1 MVLTNLAPKYE
12 RNKLLIF
19 NTLNVAAPRKSSERG
34 CINMKREE
42 LKNLNVPEE
51 AIDKIMA
58 LNGTDIE
65 KAKSSVGDV
74 DAIKQENESLKSQMK
89 DRDKDLKDLQ
99 KQVKDNEDLSGQFSD
114 LQEKYKNDTESYK
127 NQLQQTKLNGA
138 LNTALSAAKVRNPKA
153 AEALL
158 DMDKIK
164 LTDDGKLDGLD
175 DQLASIKKS
184 DGYLFDE
191 GTHSSYGP
199 KGGDGSDDTNE
210 VQTLVDAFKE

>member
-1 MVLTNLAPKYE
+1 
-12 RNKLLIF
+12 
-19 NTLNVAAPRKSSERG
+19 
-34 CINMKREE
+34 MKREE

-74 DAIKQENESLKSQMK
+74 EAIKQENETLKTQLSE
-89 DRDKDLKDLQ
+89 RDKDLKGLQ
-99 KQVKDNEDLSGQFSD
+99 KQVKDNEDLSKQFTD
-114 LQEKYKNDTESYK
+114 LQDKYKTDTENLNK
-127 NQLQQTKLNGA
+127 QLSQTKLNGA

-175 DQLASIKKS
+175 DQLAAIKKS

-191 GTHSSYGP
+191 GTHSNYDP
-199 KGGDGSDDTNE
+199 KGGDGSHDTNE

>member
-1 MVLTNLAPKYE
+1 
-12 RNKLLIF
+12 
-19 NTLNVAAPRKSSERG
+19 
-34 CINMKREE
+34 
-42 LKNLNVPEE
+42 
-51 AIDKIMA
+51 
-58 LNGTDIE
+58 
-65 KAKSSVGDV
+65 
-74 DAIKQENESLKSQMK
+74 MK

-175 DQLASIKKS
+175 DQLTAIKKS

-191 GTHSSYGP
+191 GTHSNYDP
-199 KGGDGSDDTNE
+199 KGGNGSNDNNE